1 MIRPLS
7 EGLSQTSK
15 GASPMRVHEAR
26 RIADRSRFAFPGE
39 HAIDLPSSTR
49 NAPKIASLVN
59 DGTVIDKT
67 GEIL

>member
-1 MIRPLS
+1 
-7 EGLSQTSK
+7 
-15 GASPMRVHEAR
+15 MRVHEAR
-26 RIADRSRFAFPGE
+26 RIADRIRFAFSRE

-59 DGTVIDKT
+59 DGTVIDRT